1 MRVIALSRFVL
12 LLMTSLMLLPS
23 PLLAESVDDVE
34 TVHGLALY
42 DDPALPADFD
52 HFPHVDP
59 EAPKGGRLRRAAT
72 GSYDSTN
79 PFIIRGTPATGL
91 TQTYDTLLTTNP
103 DEPFSMYGLIAEGI
117 RLDPDRRW
125 MEFDIRPD
133 ARFHDGEPIT
143 ADDVVFSLNTL
154 VKQGRPFYASYYADV
169 TNVAALDE
177 RTVRFEFA
185 EDNSRELPLIL
196 GQLPILPAHFWK
208 DREFSS
214 TTLDKL
220 LGSGPYRIDEI
231 DPGRRISYRR
241 VEDYWGR
248 DLPVN
253 KGRYNIDHLIY
264 DYYRDQTVALEAFK
278 AGNLDMRMESS
289 ARLWATAYEFPAA
302 EEGFVERLTLPDGQ
316 PAGMQAYILNLRREQ
331 FQDRRVREAL
341 NLAFNFPWLNDNLF
355 YGAYERTH
363 SFFENS
369 EMAAEG
375 LPSKEELALLT
386 PHRDSLPKE
395 VFTRRLPVDH
405 PSDRRER
412 LKEAYEL
419 LLEAG
424 YEVRD
429 GIMVDSDTGTPLTV
443 EVLLYDSQF
452 ERVVQ
457 PWLHNMDRLGIQ
469 GRIRLVDVNQYLS
482 RLRDFDFDII
492 VGSFPQSTNPGN
504 EQREFWTS
512 PYADQPR
519 SRNLIGLRDPVI
531 DTLVEQLIRA
541 DSREALDT
549 AARALDRVLR
559 WGFYVVPQWHLAGT
573 RVAMWDKF
581 DWPEPF
587 PRYQQDMDAWW
598 VDPDQAQAVRE
609 RQRNE

>member
-1 MRVIALSRFVL
+1 
-12 LLMTSLMLLPS
+12 MLLPS